1 MEHKGIKLLGHCM
14 DCLAKGGM
22 EVSEFEDG
30 SFEVIRGTGGGG
42 RIRHGFFFLL
52 PHFAQ
57 RVEGR

>member
-42 RIRHGFFFLL
+42 RIRHGNKSTK
-52 PHFAQ
+52 
-57 RVEGR
+57 